1 MKRLDQESQ
10 TTPENIFNNPE
21 YASNE
26 KRSISVGAAI
36 GIVISGVVLCGL
48 GFVTG
53 MQVGRSSG
61 SQMGGQAGGPPGMS
75 QSQGGPGGS
84 RQQSGGNSSTPQA
97 QSDQSGQSGSS
108 SAGQTPST
116 QNNTTNTPPSD
127 SSQSSHIRIQFL
139 NPLDNKNLVLNKK
152 LPPHHG
158 VVILC
163 SCRLAQNE

>member
-10 TTPENIFNNPE
+10 TTPENIFNNSE
-21 YASNE
+21 NASNE
-26 KRSISVGAAI
+26 KRSISVSAAMGIAI
-36 GIVISGVVLCGL
+36 GGVVLCGL

-53 MQVGRSSG
+53 M
-61 SQMGGQAGGPPGMS
+61 QAGGPPGMS

-84 RQQSGGNSSTPQA
+84 RQQSGGNSSTPQT

-127 SSQSSHIRIQFL
+127 ASQSGVAPQPTSQSSRQ
-139 NPLDNKNLVLNKK
+139 
-152 LPPHHG
+152 
-158 VVILC
+158 
-163 SCRLAQNE
+163 